1 MDDMNETKEMR
12 ISLVDGVYTLRDEKG
27 VDVVTLSVGER
38 FELQLRGEW
47 CQVHLE
53 SGGYQGRYY
62 VTVEGE
68 CGRLAVGM
76 PARPWEDVQ
85 GPVPGEATPAVSLEQ
100 ARAVWVGKTVESRV
114 PLAGGMVRGVVH
126 EITDQGQMVVLYTPP
141 LNGVPVM
148 VTVPV
153 ERVEDLLSLASAA

>member
-1 MDDMNETKEMR
+1 MDNVNETKEMR

-27 VDVVTLSVGER
+27 VDVVTLAVGEH
-38 FELQLRGEW
+38 FEVQLRGVW
-47 CQVHLE
+47 CQVRLE

-76 PARPWEDVQ
+76 KARQCEDVQ
-85 GPVPGEATPAVSLEQ
+85 VLGEAMTEAFLEQ
-100 ARAVWVGKTVESRV
+100 ARVAWIGKTVESRV

-141 LNGVPVM
+141 LNGVPV
-148 VTVPV
+148 VVKVPV
-153 ERVEDLLSLASAA
+153 EQVADLLALASAA